1 MVPEESIESDG
12 ELVITACSFQS
23 RALVMSRQKT
33 DSVKYSK
40 INNKAIKNNK
50 KLVELKSGF
59 LDKPMSQVVIKHKWP
74 HMNQNPQYNHQSSDL
89 NFQQFVG
96 GECRMIIKTEHVNE
110 LYGCLRIM
118 SKIAYLYD
126 QCKSWDRARSA
137 HFAIISS
144 IEEGEAG
151 WNSSFGHYDLMCVP
165 PLEQK
170 SDQYEPQ
177 GNSSLGKNNSNHDY
191 FLQRISKRG
200 MFIDCPSQSMDM
212 QYIQK

>member
-1 MVPEESIESDG
+1 MAAYEPESSI
-12 ELVITACSFQS
+12 
-23 RALVMSRQKT
+23 
-33 DSVKYSK
+33 
-40 INNKAIKNNK
+40 
-50 KLVELKSGF
+50 
-59 LDKPMSQVVIKHKWP
+59 H
-74 HMNQNPQYNHQSSDL
+74 HQSSDL

-170 SDQYEPQ
+170 SDRYDHKATAAWAKTTQ
-177 GNSSLGKNNSNHDY
+177 KHDY
-191 FLQRISKRG
+191 FCKEFQRGECSLTAPHKAWICNTYKNVEHYCVQCMCAKLGKLNHIPRLEQCG
-200 MFIDCPSQSMDM
+200 NHR
-212 QYIQK
+212 